1 MMDTASQAIVTSNRD
16 IPEPSQG
23 RPDTLAAAD
32 GVIEMHCTECFS
44 WQRPHGACMLEEALA
59 ALTLLTLSRE
69 ELGRRRGLMVQ
80 SERLL
85 NPAAAG
91 NIVVSLCGLPVGSM
105 TPVQISCSRLTVLSM
120 GFLLSTGGFTIVATV
135 YKCLRVGFCNGGHA
149 LSQPTCSASGTLFSE
164 GTCHD
169 YLLHMQEIT

>member
-1 MMDTASQAIVTSNRD
+1 
-16 IPEPSQG
+16 
-23 RPDTLAAAD
+23 
-32 GVIEMHCTECFS
+32 
-44 WQRPHGACMLEEALA
+44 MLEEALA

-69 ELGRRRGLMVQ
+69 ELGRRRGLMGQ

-91 NIVVSLCGLPVGSM
+91 NIVSLCGLPVGSM

-135 YKCLRVGFCNGGHA
+135 YKRLRVGV
-149 LSQPTCSASGTLFSE
+149 L
-164 GTCHD
+164 
-169 YLLHMQEIT
+169 